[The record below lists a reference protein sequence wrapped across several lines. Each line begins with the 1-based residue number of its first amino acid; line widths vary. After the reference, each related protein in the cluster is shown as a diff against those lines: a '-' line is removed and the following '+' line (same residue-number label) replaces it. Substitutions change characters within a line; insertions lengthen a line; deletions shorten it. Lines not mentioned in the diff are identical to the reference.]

1 MGKIMTKTDALN
13 RLMEYNFA
21 CGAEPFID
29 LYSYEADNFWALI
42 EPADLGV
49 KQEADR
55 ILVMTSRGKV
65 KAVSLNKSPEH
76 FRFYRV
82 SINIEEV
89 IL

>member
-1 MGKIMTKTDALN
+1 MGKTEALN
-13 RLMEYNFA
+13 RIMEYNFA
-21 CGAEPFID
+21 CGAEPYID
-29 LYSYEADNFWALI
+29 LYGKEADDFWAAI
-42 EPADLGV
+42 EPAGLGV

-65 KAVSLNKSPEH
+65 KAVSLNESPEH

-82 SINIEEV
+82 SMNIEEV